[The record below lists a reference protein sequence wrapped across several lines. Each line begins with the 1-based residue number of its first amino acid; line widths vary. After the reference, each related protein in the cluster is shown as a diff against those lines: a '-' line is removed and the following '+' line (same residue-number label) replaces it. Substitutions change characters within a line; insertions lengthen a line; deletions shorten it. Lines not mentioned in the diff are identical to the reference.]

1 MSRRDDDT
9 AKIRIVPFG
18 PIDAET
24 IAEFAYRT
32 GRRTRAEV
40 EVLAPR
46 RLEEGDPRELLE
58 RAAETPRQAGVLSFG
73 LVGGDR
79 GGVTVADRARGVGL
93 VTVPA
98 RRALDA
104 LLRLVDEA
112 LEALAPEPA

>member
-9 AKIRIVPFG
+9 AKVRIVPFG

-32 GRRTRAEV
+32 GRRAGAEV

-46 RLEEGDPRELLE
+46 RLEEGDPRDLLD
-58 RAAETPRQAGVLSFG
+58 RAAEQPRQAGVLSLG
-73 LVGGDR
+73 LVLGGMA
-79 GGVTVADRARGVGL
+79 GVAAADRTRGVGL

-98 RRALDA
+98 RRALGA

-112 LEALAPEPA
+112 LDALAPEAA